1 MSARLLLDEMFAPYL
16 AAELRARGYDVV
28 AVAECDTGPGTP
40 DDGVIEM
47 AIGQDRCI
55 LTENIRDF
63 EILRVQRLTQGRP
76 CAGLLYS
83 AAHRFPRTKS
93 AMGRLVDALEE
104 RLSSG
109 RLPSPDRID
118 WLP

>member
-16 AAELRARGYDVV
+16 AAELRARGYDVI
-28 AVAECDTGPGTP
+28 AVAECDGGPGTP
-40 DDGVIEM
+40 DDGVIES
-47 AIGQDRCI
+47 AIGQDRCV
-55 LTENIRDF
+55 LTENVRDF
-63 EILRVQRLTQGRP
+63 EMLRVQRLTQGRP

-83 AAHRFPRTKS
+83 AARRFPRTKS

-104 RLSSG
+104 RLSCD
-109 RLPSPDRID
+109 RLPPSGQVD